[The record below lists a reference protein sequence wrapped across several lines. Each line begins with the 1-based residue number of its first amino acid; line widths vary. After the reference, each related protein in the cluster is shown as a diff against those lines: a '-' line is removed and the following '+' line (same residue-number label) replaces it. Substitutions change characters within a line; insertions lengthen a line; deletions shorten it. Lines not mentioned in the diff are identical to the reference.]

1 MVEVSWRTQPT
12 PRLKPQPRT
21 TRFEM
26 RTIVIFVAKG
36 GCSIQSRT
44 LKNILGGRLRPPAK
58 AGRKVGDGRMKFE
71 TFVEIYCEKG
81 TTEDEHALYWYYFKL
96 GEAIE

>member
-1 MVEVSWRTQPT
+1 
-12 PRLKPQPRT
+12 
-21 TRFEM
+21 
-26 RTIVIFVAKG
+26 
-36 GCSIQSRT
+36 
-44 LKNILGGRLRPPAK
+44 
-58 AGRKVGDGRMKFE
+58 MKFE